1 VTFGAFDRPGESV
14 YAPPGSPARDGT
26 VRRWA
31 FAPADLARRP
41 ASEQESRAEEVIP
54 ALAEIRVGE
63 NETFESALR
72 RFNKKIQQ
80 SGILAEARR
89 REHYEKPSVKRKRKE
104 AKRKK
109 ATRQQG

>member
-1 VTFGAFDRPGESV
+1 MLRQPWTGLPSGARQGRLAASPTQRTTTLAWGGEPG
-14 YAPPGSPARDGT
+14 
-26 VRRWA
+26 
-31 FAPADLARRP
+31 
-41 ASEQESRAEEVIP
+41 
-54 ALAEIRVGE
+54 LAEVRVGE

-109 ATRQQG
+109 NARTQVG

>member
-1 VTFGAFDRPGESV
+1 MGGSGYTPRALFVGGLRALLGAKILDRDRERAPKEVSPG
-14 YAPPGSPARDGT
+14 
-26 VRRWA
+26 
-31 FAPADLARRP
+31 
-41 ASEQESRAEEVIP
+41 
-54 ALAEIRVGE
+54 LAEVRVGE
-63 NETFESALR
+63 NESFESALR

-109 ATRQQG
+109 VARQQQS

>member
-1 VTFGAFDRPGESV
+1 VAVAVCQPRLAGA
-14 YAPPGSPARDGT
+14 T
-26 VRRWA
+26 LRR
-31 FAPADLARRP
+31 ARRP
-41 ASEQESRAEEVIP
+41 HSRAPPSTRAPTFARRRRGRDDPTAEEVIP

-109 ATRQQG
+109 VARQQG